1 MESRGRRDG
10 IREKVTDLHEMS
22 SHIPIHLSTKTSPEH
37 QLPPKFP
44 LRDQCLGSSSCKSV
58 RSSSSDIPNSQ
69 VQMTCT
75 WGLGST
81 SEL

>member
-1 MESRGRRDG
+1 MKSRGRRDG

-22 SHIPIHLSTKTSPEH
+22 SHVPIHLSTKTSPEH

-44 LRDQCLGSSSCKSV
+44 LRDQRLGNSSCESV
-58 RSSSSDIPNSQ
+58 RSSSDIPNSQ
-69 VQMTCT
+69 VQMTGT

-81 SEL
+81 LEV